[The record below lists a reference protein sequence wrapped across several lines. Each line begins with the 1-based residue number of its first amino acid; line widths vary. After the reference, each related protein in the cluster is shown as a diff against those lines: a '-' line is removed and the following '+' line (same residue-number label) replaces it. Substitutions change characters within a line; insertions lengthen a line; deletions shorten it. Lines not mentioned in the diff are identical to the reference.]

1 MSPRIGMSDGLSL
14 RVGCLQDIFIYKASY
29 NALTWLHE
37 SGKFKWYP
45 RHSSILMTSGYVY
58 PCACYLR
65 KWRVFIHISVGFS
78 IACSDTK
85 AIPEPVKRNSNNAS
99 PAFFVSYSIIYKKLR
114 PTRI

>member
-1 MSPRIGMSDGLSL
+1 MSPRVGMSDRLSL
-14 RVGCLQDIFIYKASY
+14 RVGCLQDIFRYKASY

-58 PCACYLR
+58 PCTCYLSE
-65 KWRVFIHISVGFS
+65 WRVFVHISVGFS

-99 PAFFVSYSIIYKKLR
+99 PAFFVSYFQ
-114 PTRI
+114 